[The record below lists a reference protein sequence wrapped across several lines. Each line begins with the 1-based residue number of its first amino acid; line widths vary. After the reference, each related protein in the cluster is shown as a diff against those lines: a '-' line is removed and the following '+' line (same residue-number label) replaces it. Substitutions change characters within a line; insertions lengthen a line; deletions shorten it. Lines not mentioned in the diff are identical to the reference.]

1 MKLEEII
8 PLVSLLLAITSIF
21 VAFLSFFNSR
31 KRNKLDEQTQEDKDL
46 SDYAILLLE
55 KSYKVLTDDGE
66 NTTPPKASRLN
77 WLTSARLILRY
88 NNIRSQIKTVR
99 YQLICDESAEQWG
112 HEFYKILKSGD
123 FNHPGYY
130 SGNLML
136 NSCENIEPNSAVV
149 ITEFSKWGEDYKDP
163 IDTYAYKDSL
173 AKKPKILDG
182 HIGLQVYLSNLDEEG
197 ARKHNKK
204 INKDT

>member
-8 PLVSLLLAITSIF
+8 PLVSLLLAITSIV

-66 NTTPPKASRLN
+66 NTSPPKASRLN

-88 NNIRSQIKTVR
+88 KKIRSQIKTIR

-112 HEFYKILKSGD
+112 HEFYKVLNSGEL
-123 FNHPGYY
+123 NHSGYY
-130 SGNLML
+130 SGKLMQ

-149 ITEFSKWGEDYKDP
+149 VTEFSKWGEDYKDP
-163 IDTYAYKDSL
+163 IDTYAYKNIL
-173 AKKPKILDG
+173 AEKTKILDG
-182 HIGLQVYLSNLDEEG
+182 HIGLQVYLSNLDEEK
-197 ARKHNKK
+197 ACKDNNK